1 MTDTQGALVGLVVAG
16 LSGGCVVFLLGVVV
30 A

>member
-16 LSGGCVVFLLGVVV
+16 LSGGCVGVLLGVVI